1 MYSVQAW
8 EVERMSMLQIGILGV
23 AGVLLALQFKSG
35 KSEYGIYISIALG
48 MLIFASV
55 SYTHLTLPTNSRV
68 GIWHLYQY
76 RSWHADL
83 CISAW
88 KDQSAQRCTE

>member
-35 KSEYGIYISIALG
+35 KSEYGI
-48 MLIFASV
+48 
-55 SYTHLTLPTNSRV
+55 
-68 GIWHLYQY
+68 
-76 RSWHADL
+76 
-83 CISAW
+83 
-88 KDQSAQRCTE
+88 

>member
-23 AGVLLALQFKSG
+23 AGVLLALPVQKR
-35 KSEYGIYISIALG
+35 EI
-48 MLIFASV
+48 
-55 SYTHLTLPTNSRV
+55 

-83 CISAW
+83 YPLLGKISLL
-88 KDQSAQRCTE
+88 KRCTE

>member
-1 MYSVQAW
+1 
-8 EVERMSMLQIGILGV
+8 MSMLQIGILGV

-35 KSEYGIYISIALG
+35 
-48 MLIFASV
+48 
-55 SYTHLTLPTNSRV
+55 
-68 GIWHLYQY
+68 HLYQY

>member
-1 MYSVQAW
+1 MYSVLAW

-35 KSEYGIYISIALG
+35 KSEY
-48 MLIFASV
+48 
-55 SYTHLTLPTNSRV
+55 
-68 GIWHLYQY
+68 LYQY

>member
-1 MYSVQAW
+1 
-8 EVERMSMLQIGILGV
+8 MSMLQIGILGV
-23 AGVLLALQFKSG
+23 AGVLLALQFKS
-35 KSEYGIYISIALG
+35 
-48 MLIFASV
+48 
-55 SYTHLTLPTNSRV
+55 